1 MATSFHS
8 TQLKFQMTNES
19 KKWWGKTRL
28 DPVLVLIGEGPAMTL
43 EVPSFTNEHLDK
55 QQLLPPPLLEPPP
68 TKQPRPVTGFP
79 TSLG

>member
-28 DPVLVLIGEGPAMTL
+28 VPVLVLIGEGPAMTL
-43 EVPSFTNEHLDK
+43 EVPSFTNEHLDTTIVADEQRQ
-55 QQLLPPPLLEPPP
+55 QQLQSVNCVGGL
-68 TKQPRPVTGFP
+68 
-79 TSLG
+79 